1 MQSHRKQQ
9 QWADRPAHELDEER
23 SRREHGPENE
33 APEDR
38 PGEPGAEGGSQSPT
52 RDKLPGMP
60 AKGDP
65 SPVGDT
71 DQHSTG

>member
-1 MQSHRKQQ
+1 MQSQPNEHSE
-9 QWADRPAHELDEER
+9 DRDSRELDDDEPRR
-23 SRREHGPENE
+23 SGQNGEN

-38 PGEPGAEGGSQSPT
+38 PGEPGAEGGSRSPT
-52 RDKLPGMP
+52 RDKPPGAP
-60 AKGDP
+60 AKDDP

>member
-1 MQSHRKQQ
+1 MQSHRKHQS
-9 QWADRPAHELDEER
+9 ADRPQDELDEER
-23 SRREHGPENE
+23 SRRVREPEE

-38 PGEPGAEGGSQSPT
+38 PGEPGAEGGSRSPT

-60 AKGDP
+60 TRDDP
-65 SPVGDT
+65 TPVGDT

>member
-1 MQSHRKQQ
+1 MQSHRNQQ
-9 QWADRPAHELDEER
+9 PADGPDHEPDEER
-23 SRREHGPENE
+23 ATDPGE

-38 PGEPGAEGGSQSPT
+38 PDEPGAEGGAQSAT

-60 AKGDP
+60 AKDDP